1 MNSAYNLEA
10 HTRDTVWISSA
21 ENWRKHMRRILAPVV
36 ALALGVLPLSAA
48 PAQEPIRLVMPFAAG
63 SATDALA
70 RIIANELHVDLSR
83 TVLVENKTGAAGRIG
98 VQAVKNAAPDGSI
111 LLFTPIAPMV
121 VYQHVYP
128 ALGYDPLKD
137 FEPISQIATFDFALA
152 VGGNVPVASLTEF
165 VSWLKANPERGSY
178 GTPGAGTLPHFFA
191 VQFGRETGLDLRH
204 VPYRGASA
212 AVNELL
218 TGQIPMVFANT
229 GELLEL
235 HKAGRIRILA
245 TSGTARSSFL
255 PAVPTFQEEGL
266 PISGLGWH
274 GIFAPRGTPANVLDQ
289 LSQTLTAALK
299 NPRVRDRIL
308 AMGFEPTG
316 TSRQTF
322 AEIQA
327 RDAAL
332 WAPVV
337 KASAFTPDQ

>member
-1 MNSAYNLEA
+1 
-10 HTRDTVWISSA
+10 
-21 ENWRKHMRRILAPVV
+21 MRQLLVRAF
-36 ALALGVLPLSAA
+36 ALALGLISPSAV
-48 PAQEPIRLVMPFAAG
+48 PAQEAVHLVMPFAAG

-70 RIIANELHVDLSR
+70 RVIAHELQSGLGRNV
-83 TVLVENKTGAAGRIG
+83 VVENKTGAAGRLG
-98 VQAVKNAAPDGSI
+98 VQTVKNAAPDGAT
-111 LLFTPIAPMV
+111 LLFTPIAPMA

-128 ALGYDPLKD
+128 TLGYDPIRD
-137 FEPISQIATFDFALA
+137 FEPISQVATFDFAAA
-152 VGGNVPVASLTEF
+152 VGGNVPVRSLLEL
-165 VSWLKANPERGSY
+165 VNWLKANPEQGSY

-191 VQFGRETGLDLRH
+191 VLFGRETGLDLRH

-245 TSGTARSSFL
+245 TSSTSRSSFVPL
-255 PAVPTFQEEGL
+255 VPTFQEAGF
-266 PISGLGWH
+266 PISGVGWH
-274 GIFAPRGTPANVLDQ
+274 GIFAPHGTPSDLLDRM
-289 LSQTLTAALK
+289 SQVIMAALK
-299 NPRVRDRIL
+299 DPRVKDRVL

-316 TSRQTF
+316 TSRQEL
-322 AEIQA
+322 AEVQA
-327 RDAAL
+327 RDAAM